1 MTKEQV
7 ETMIQEKFQ
16 PLHNQ
21 IKAMNRIHCEQ
32 LDSSLNGL
40 TLAMVKLIYWSIKLS

>member
-7 ETMIQEKFQ
+7 EALIQEKFQ

-21 IKAMNRIHCEQ
+21 IKTMNQVHCER

-40 TLAMVKLIYWSIKLS
+40 TLAMVKLKYWSIKLS